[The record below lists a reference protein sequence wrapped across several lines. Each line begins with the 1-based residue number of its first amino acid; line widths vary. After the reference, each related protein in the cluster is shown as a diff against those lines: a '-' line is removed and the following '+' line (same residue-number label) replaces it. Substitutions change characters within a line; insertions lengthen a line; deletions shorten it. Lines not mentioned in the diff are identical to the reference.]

1 MKKKFGEL
9 LLERRIITPDQLAD
23 ALSLQRRRGMRLG
36 AALVARGHITET
48 QLVDA
53 LGSALGLK
61 VVDLQQVTI
70 NAEAVKLV
78 SPRFAIEHELIP
90 YAIRDGRGG
99 RKIVTIAM
107 SDPMNV
113 RIVDE
118 LSFKTNAQIETVLA
132 RPSDIDQ
139 AITKHFGLRF
149 RTSEAYGRDVNGE
162 DLLSLSSADGEVTEM
177 TILRKGGGEEVVDT
191 KAGRAPTPGYAAGLL
206 DNVPITVVA
215 PLPAAAPRSEE
226 VSAVLLTEEVS
237 ASTPVDPVLATPV
250 PPKGYT
256 TGLIAPG
263 GGWASVT
270 GTQAVPPHRALPN
283 AEVPTAAGLLP
294 PLPGPSMQGAGT
306 GVMAKPSFGAAGTSS
321 GPALTPP
328 AAQPGA
334 VRPTQT
340 LIDPTGAL
348 SALPRLPPIPGTS
361 AGPVV
366 PREQSPAATPVAPM
380 APLTSAAVAAAG
392 AVAPAPP
399 RTLASNPYFDDTLG
413 ALLDAAGSSANT
425 EAVLRLERKFW
436 ALMRVLAKKGLL
448 TNDDFMQELAEE
460 DR

>member
-48 QLVDA
+48 QLVDT

-61 VVDLQQVTI
+61 VVDLHQVSI
-70 NAEAVKLV
+70 NPEAVKLV

-90 YAIRDGRGG
+90 FALREGRGG

-118 LSFKTNAQIETVLA
+118 VSFKTNAQVETVLA
-132 RPSDIDQ
+132 RPSDIDS

-149 RTSEAYGRDVNGE
+149 RSSEAYGRDVDGN

-191 KAGRAPTPGYAAGLL
+191 KAGRAPSPSYAAGLL
-206 DNVPITVVA
+206 DNVPVTAVSQSPA
-215 PLPAAAPRSEE
+215 PIATRNDE
-226 VSAVLLTEEVS
+226 VSAVLLTDEVS
-237 ASTPVDPVLATPV
+237 ASTPVDPVLAVPV
-250 PPKGYT
+250 TKGAPTDPSRGYT

-263 GGWASVT
+263 GGWVSNT
-270 GTQAVPPHRALPN
+270 GTQALPPHRAIVN

-294 PLPGPSMQGAGT
+294 PLPTASAAASSATAQKSAFGGQGTTSPSAE
-306 GVMAKPSFGAAGTSS
+306 
-321 GPALTPP
+321 PP
-328 AAQPGA
+328 P
-334 VRPTQT
+334 VPRPVQT

-348 SALPRLPPIPGTS
+348 GALPPLPQIPGTS
-361 AGPVV
+361 AGPAA
-366 PREQSPAATPVAPM
+366 PRAPDRTP
-380 APLTSAAVAAAG
+380 
-392 AVAPAPP
+392 APA
-399 RTLASNPYFDDTLG
+399 TQAANPYFDDTLG

-425 EAVLRLERKFW
+425 EAMLRLERKFW
-436 ALMRVLAKKGLL
+436 ALMRVLAKKGVL